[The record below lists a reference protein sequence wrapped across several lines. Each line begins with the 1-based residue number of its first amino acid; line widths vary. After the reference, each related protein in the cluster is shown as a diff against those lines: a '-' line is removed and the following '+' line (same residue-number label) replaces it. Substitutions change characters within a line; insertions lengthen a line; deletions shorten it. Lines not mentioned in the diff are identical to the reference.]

1 MEFEKYYSSEKS
13 AKWLLKTLANTD
25 KLLRKNKILY
35 WIDGGTLLGQVRN
48 GGMMK
53 WDDDVDIAI
62 LGKDINNLFRL
73 KSEFKKLGYGMA
85 WGVGGQNIIK
95 IFDLNGKTIHKPKFR
110 TKGHTGRL
118 EYKYPYL
125 DIAVMNPNNRGTFR
139 YNRQMDEF
147 YEKKYF
153 FKQNEMYT
161 IKRVKFSGILV
172 NRPNKPIPYLD
183 RAYGKNWDKEVYM
196 GFYDHQREKKSKGIK
211 TKMTP
216 FLRKEIYTL

>member
-53 WDDDVDIAI
+53 WVDDVDIAI

-73 KSEFKKLGYGMA
+73 KSEFKKLGYGMT

-95 IFDLNGKTIHKPKFR
+95 SAPL
-110 TKGHTGRL
+110 L
-118 EYKYPYL
+118 
-125 DIAVMNPNNRGTFR
+125 
-139 YNRQMDEF
+139 
-147 YEKKYF
+147 
-153 FKQNEMYT
+153 
-161 IKRVKFSGILV
+161 S
-172 NRPNKPIPYLD
+172 
-183 RAYGKNWDKEVYM
+183 
-196 GFYDHQREKKSKGIK
+196 
-211 TKMTP
+211 
-216 FLRKEIYTL
+216 